1 MPHYMVQFSY
11 SPQVWAGLI
20 EQPEDRTAAV
30 RGLIEGV
37 GGRLVGLYWA
47 FGDYDGVAIFEAPDN
62 IAIGGAMVRVLGAGV
77 FSAVKT
83 TPLFTA
89 REGQQLLALA
99 GRASYRPPAMT
110 DTFLDRTFRGRQAR
124 HASSEQ
130 LMALQE
136 LRVEEAAQ
144 LFGLSPAVIR
154 SAVFRH
160 ELPATMAGHTI
171 VSIKRADLLKWVGA
185 RHSG

>member
-62 IAIGGAMVRVLGAGV
+62 IAIGGAMVRGLGAGV
-77 FSAVKT
+77 FSAGKT

-89 REGQQLLALA
+89 RGGQPPLALG
-99 GRASYRPPAMT
+99 GRATYPPPALT
-110 DTFLDRTFRGRQAR
+110 HTFLGPTFPR
-124 HASSEQ
+124 
-130 LMALQE
+130 
-136 LRVEEAAQ
+136 
-144 LFGLSPAVIR
+144 P
-154 SAVFRH
+154 
-160 ELPATMAGHTI
+160 
-171 VSIKRADLLKWVGA
+171 
-185 RHSG
+185 

>member
-11 SPQVWAGLI
+11 SPEVWAGLI

-30 RGLIEGV
+30 RALIEGV

-62 IAIGGAMVRVLGAGV
+62 IAIGGAMVRVLGTGV

-89 REGQQLLALA
+89 REGRQLLAVA
-99 GRASYRPPAMT
+99 GRAAYRPPAMAE
-110 DTFLDRTFRGRQAR
+110 TFMHQTYRARRAARTP
-124 HASSEQ
+124 SEQ

-144 LFGLSPAVIR
+144 LFGMSPNVIR
-154 SAVFRH
+154 SAVYRH

-171 VSIKRADLLKWVGA
+171 VSIKRADLLKWIGD
-185 RHSG
+185 RGGR

>member
-11 SPQVWAGLI
+11 SPQAWAGLI

-30 RGLIEGV
+30 RALIEGV

-62 IAIGGAMVRVLGAGV
+62 VAIGGAIVRVLGSGA

-99 GRASYRPPAMT
+99 GRADYRPPAMVGT
-110 DTFLDRTFRGRQAR
+110 IMDRTFRAR
-124 HASSEQ
+124 RAAQTPSEQ

-144 LFGLSPAVIR
+144 LFGISPHVIR
-154 SAVFRH
+154 SAIYRH

-171 VSIKRADLLKWVGA
+171 ISIKRADLLKWVGD
-185 RHSG
+185 RVGG